1 MDVISAMI
9 EPRQKPGGG
18 GSSNSTMTA
27 AQTAAQQAGQKAK
40 ALLQLNNQ
48 NGAGYFAVAMLG
60 LMTIFSVIHWIDV
73 MMIKRQSAKG
83 VSSSAL
89 SRKYG

>member
-9 EPRQKPGGG
+9 EPRQKPGGS

-27 AQTAAQQAGQKAK
+27 AQTAAQQAAQKAK

-60 LMTIFSVIHWIDV
+60 LMTMFTVIHWVDI
-73 MMIKRQSAKG
+73 MMVKRQSIKG